1 MFRVEHI
8 ENLIGLAALPLLVA
22 TLYLL
27 LSWKK
32 KTAARIGDPTL
43 VRQLIRNFSSWR
55 FLLKA
60 GLALLAF
67 IIIILGAGNP
77 QKPGSM
83 ENVQRKGVD
92 VMFVL
97 DVSKSML
104 ARDIKPSR
112 LERAKQLLLR
122 LTDKLDN
129 DRIGLVLFA
138 GRPYL
143 QMPLTTDHGAARMY
157 IQDAGPDAVPTQGTV
172 ISEALQMA
180 NMAFNIKERKYKSII
195 LISDGEDHDPDAL
208 KVAKQLAQDGVMIN
222 AIGIGTP
229 DGSPIVDPATGELKK
244 DDQGNV
250 VMSKLNEAELQQLAN
265 ATNGQYIRLDNVDDA
280 LITMTE
286 QLENAEKKSM
296 TDAELI
302 DYRSYFQW
310 FLAAALVLLVF
321 EFLLSERRKDS
332 GTRRAVRE
340 KKPGA
345 SPVAIPVFLLIA
357 LGCAVLPASAQSTS
371 ARIRSGNRYYKKK
384 QIDQSI
390 QQYQSAVQQTP
401 NDPAANYNLGNAQF
415 RKNQFD
421 EAARSYDA
429 TIQHSPD
436 KKVQENGYYNKGVA
450 MIKQKKLQESID
462 AWKKALKLDASDA
475 DARDNLERAL
485 RQLKQQQQQ
494 QQQNSKIRKRNK
506 KTRRTKRTRKKTRI
520 SNSSNNNS
528 QNLSPAD

>member
-1 MFRVEHI
+1 
-8 ENLIGLAALPLLVA
+8 
-22 TLYLL
+22 
-27 LSWKK
+27 
-32 KTAARIGDPTL
+32 
-43 VRQLIRNFSSWR
+43 
-55 FLLKA
+55 
-60 GLALLAF
+60 
-67 IIIILGAGNP
+67 
-77 QKPGSM
+77 M

-92 VMFVL
+92 VIFML

-129 DRIGLVLFA
+129 DRLGLILFA

-157 IQDAGPDAVPTQGTV
+157 IQDASPDAVPTQGTV

-180 NMAFNIKERKYKSII
+180 NMAFNVKDRKYKSIV

-286 QLENAEKKSM
+286 QLDNAEKKSM

-302 DYRSYFQW
+302 DYKSYFQW
-310 FLAAALVLLVF
+310 FLAAALLLLVI
-321 EFLLSERRKDS
+321 EFFLSERRSAYFAKRKLPAGADDLTS
-332 GTRRAVRE
+332 RKAGGIAAAATKSTGPAAKGATPAAKGPRVSAAAVAGRH
-340 KKPGA
+340 PSSAG
-345 SPVAIPVFLLIA
+345 
-357 LGCAVLPASAQSTS
+357 LPASVRKTPTPISAAATGIIKGNRSTNP
-371 ARIRSGNRYYKKK
+371 SGNTNRLSSRRLA
-384 QIDQSI
+384 IR
-390 QQYQSAVQQTP
+390 P
-401 NDPAANYNLGNAQF
+401 P
-415 RKNQFD
+415 
-421 EAARSYDA
+421 
-429 TIQHSPD
+429 TITWGMPSS
-436 KKVQENGYYNKGVA
+436 GRT
-450 MIKQKKLQESID
+450 S
-462 AWKKALKLDASDA
+462 S
-475 DARDNLERAL
+475 
-485 RQLKQQQQQ
+485 
-494 QQQNSKIRKRNK
+494 
-506 KTRRTKRTRKKTRI
+506 TRRQDPMTPLSSTVPTKKCARTAITTKGSR
-520 SNSSNNNS
+520 
-528 QNLSPAD
+528 